1 MQLDIDPNLP
11 IMFLKLAHILR
22 KWKVSMIVNNPV
34 GGKAKYT
41 EKKITETEVKNEIK
55 HRILHHTKVMAKL
68 DPNPLFAVAKIKEG
82 DDGDGITDNPNNPNN
97 ANERQ
102 HWVSKIL
109 HRQRLTAE
117 LSPIGNKPRSSAIYV
132 GKRWFWIKSTAN
144 SIYCFHVALCV
155 TEHGILS
162 SDMRYSTFKKPVRS
176 PTNQDLKHIII

>member
-1 MQLDIDPNLP
+1 MLCCANPRVRLAIHSKLFSALLDSKMKCFNISTYNVPEECR
-11 IMFLKLAHILR
+11 KLADILR
-22 KWKVSMIVNNPV
+22 EWKVSMIVNNPV

-41 EKKITETEVKNEIK
+41 EQKITETEVKNEIK
-55 HRILHHTKVMAKL
+55 HRIVHHTKVMAKL
-68 DPNPLFAVAKIKEG
+68 APNSLFEAAKINEG

-132 GKRWFWIKSTAN
+132 GKRLFWIKSTAT
-144 SIYCFHVALCV
+144 SIHGCHGALCV
-155 TEHGILS
+155 TE
-162 SDMRYSTFKKPVRS
+162 
-176 PTNQDLKHIII
+176 